1 MRRRLSSG
9 FSGLQ
14 QPGAAGEGV
23 GQQHEQ
29 HQQGSGSLVFEVDE
43 GSDID
48 FDLPPIPH
56 YGSAGGVQ
64 ELRDVTNPGDS
75 HRTVGRLYHDNTHK
89 DLFPFDSE
97 EELHFDEL
105 RDFRSP
111 RSRKK
116 LSARISVTFVQWL
129 GVFCTCL
136 AVSML
141 VFFLLALRADNLNK
155 KFAHDN
161 KSGAPRPTSS
171 APAGGA
177 IESMLS
183 PQAKHALQMRA
194 AKHKLLQPA
203 DKKTKTYPA
212 PPPRA
217 IPLADSVKDEAKR
230 TQEEL
235 KKKREK
241 QAAADRAAVKT
252 APSTPSA
259 KVNEMM
265 KRRYEK
271 LIQYISSAGSGS
283 AAVTKNLPQLT
294 HQPTVGGGRSL
305 DPFNAPQ
312 PDLPLASAK
321 SSESQTSQDVK
332 QAANKAPVID
342 FGWRFDNPAD
352 VSKAFGSEMDHVLDL
367 CRGRRAV
374 VKHPNKTG
382 QNDGDDGIK
391 EEFVMYTLNSA
402 AQYAYPCWQAF
413 EKVMAR
419 PEFELEFV
427 FLNELDPGEDVRHDL
442 SFVRPSDKNKK
453 WKTMRKKLKFGDF
466 QSLYFMWPDG
476 NAAPTAPGAEA
487 LPDGFPLPK
496 GIAIKA
502 GSTDQLE
509 IMKGL
514 AAMLD
519 EVVGSDAL
527 VFITVQVGY
536 ENEQLANGA
545 TETVE
550 VQTLVFYAMVGKN
563 DIRPIAGYHQ
573 GLQHTAG
580 DEKTGAEEKAYPPAR
595 RSGSGVWK
603 VQTARDAR
611 GHEVCPGSMVQIFD
625 TLAEMRHKIWPQL
638 DIILILDASW
648 SYASGEHQE
657 DPFDNPHRNE
667 WLKHSDMMRHLL
679 TKLGDASLTPEQK
692 LQIRAQILEGVKT
705 PGRNCY
711 LAPYL
716 TGRPDYQQLTRM
728 VGFTNHA
735 ITEWKGMQYPSM
747 SVPGLFPG
755 INYYIFELP
764 EVVPPSP
771 RTLPTTTTATTAST
785 APASAPEP
793 FAYRGPHSA
802 NNWNVRV
809 LNKKGQWADYL
820 DADPEA
826 VLNDS
831 KNIPVVPDLNPRRP
845 HRNIPNW
852 VKQDALMN
860 SLQSRQAGG
869 LHEQS
874 LDDYMNNRMT
884 MDDVQRGGRTG
895 ARCDGALGRD
905 KTWDLK
911 RTTTGS
917 AIWGKH
923 GVVEA
928 IQTMAIRM
936 VPGTGMCWRKIH
948 VPDNATATCFTM
960 TTCY

>member
-1 MRRRLSSG
+1 M
-9 FSGLQ
+9 
-14 QPGAAGEGV
+14 
-23 GQQHEQ
+23 
-29 HQQGSGSLVFEVDE
+29 
-43 GSDID
+43 
-48 FDLPPIPH
+48 
-56 YGSAGGVQ
+56 
-64 ELRDVTNPGDS
+64 
-75 HRTVGRLYHDNTHK
+75 
-89 DLFPFDSE
+89 
-97 EELHFDEL
+97 
-105 RDFRSP
+105 
-111 RSRKK
+111 
-116 LSARISVTFVQWL
+116 
-129 GVFCTCL
+129 
-136 AVSML
+136 
-141 VFFLLALRADNLNK
+141 
-155 KFAHDN
+155 
-161 KSGAPRPTSS
+161 
-171 APAGGA
+171 
-177 IESMLS
+177 
-183 PQAKHALQMRA
+183 
-194 AKHKLLQPA
+194 
-203 DKKTKTYPA
+203 
-212 PPPRA
+212 
-217 IPLADSVKDEAKR
+217 
-230 TQEEL
+230 
-235 KKKREK
+235 
-241 QAAADRAAVKT
+241 
-252 APSTPSA
+252 
-259 KVNEMM
+259 
-265 KRRYEK
+265 
-271 LIQYISSAGSGS
+271 
-283 AAVTKNLPQLT
+283 
-294 HQPTVGGGRSL
+294 
-305 DPFNAPQ
+305 
-312 PDLPLASAK
+312 
-321 SSESQTSQDVK
+321 
-332 QAANKAPVID
+332 
-342 FGWRFDNPAD
+342 
-352 VSKAFGSEMDHVLDL
+352 
-367 CRGRRAV
+367 
-374 VKHPNKTG
+374 
-382 QNDGDDGIK
+382 
-391 EEFVMYTLNSA
+391 
-402 AQYAYPCWQAF
+402 
-413 EKVMAR
+413 
-419 PEFELEFV
+419 
-427 FLNELDPGEDVRHDL
+427 NELDPGEDARHDL

-502 GSTDQLE
+502 GSTDQVE

-563 DIRPIAGYHQ
+563 DIQPIAGYHQ
-573 GLQHTAG
+573 GLQEHTAG

-595 RSGSGVWK
+595 KSGSGVWK

-679 TKLGDASLTPEQK
+679 TKLGDASLTPEKK

-716 TGRPDYQQLTRM
+716 TGRTDYQQLTRM

-764 EVVPPSP
+764 EVVPSP

-852 VKQDALMN
+852 VKQEALMT
-860 SLQSRQAGG
+860 RQAGE

-874 LDDYMNNRMT
+874 LDHYMNNRMT
-884 MDDVQRGGRTG
+884 MDDVQRGGGPGTFGPMGGRGNDDRILDTMGEEPAQPFYRDDDSRRYMEDAHDQVDPRREGAFDDPKYRGNYGLDNEFDEVGLQPRRDWDTNAPFFDEDEANRQDRGAMRRRTG
-895 ARCDGALGRD
+895 PRQDLEFEEDDYGEHNLGEARGRGGDPDDAWLYGARDGHVLAEDSHARQRDSDMLYNDDMLLNDLHGGRNTNPDPYGNGAARYFDDNHINDVQEEHDDGRRRNGLPTTSGAGQAPGGPRQERQRGQQRASPSRSNDRLSPQSQELG
-905 KTWDLK
+905 
-911 RTTTGS
+911 
-917 AIWGKH
+917 
-923 GVVEA
+923 
-928 IQTMAIRM
+928 
-936 VPGTGMCWRKIH
+936 
-948 VPDNATATCFTM
+948 
-960 TTCY
+960 